1 MNKEDVWIMLIQKL
15 KYAPNLTA
23 QEQIIVDFIVEQ
35 PETVF
40 EVTAHQLAKL
50 TYTSSSTVVRLCKK
64 LGFKGYPD
72 FQLKLA
78 LDGRKSN
85 EHSLS
90 QSRISANRCE
100 ELEEAIEDIA
110 YLYQQAVLQT
120 RQIFKKERLSAT
132 LEWVKG
138 AERIDIYGGDANY
151 YIAQQASAK
160 WNELGLITSAHNG
173 INHHYLRGI
182 ANKQSVISFIISHTG
197 NNTAMLDA
205 AQVLKQLE
213 MKTIAVT
220 GRPGSALDR
229 LCDETIQ
236 TYVYRD
242 KMRLSKATA
251 MISAMYIF
259 DVLYTSMISDE
270 EG

>member
-1 MNKEDVWIMLIQKL
+1 MLIQKL
-15 KYAPNLTA
+15 KYALNLTA

-35 PETVF
+35 PDTIF
-40 EVTAHQLAKL
+40 EVTAQELAKL

-78 LDGRKSN
+78 LDERRRNDHGN
-85 EHSLS
+85 S
-90 QSRISANRCE
+90 QRWIPANRRD
-100 ELEEAIEDIA
+100 ELEEAIEDIT
-110 YLYQQAVLQT
+110 YLYEQAVLQT
-120 RQIFKKERLSAT
+120 RQMFKKERLIAA
-132 LEWVKG
+132 LEWLKG
-138 AERIDIYGGDANY
+138 AERIDIYGVDANY

-160 WNELGLITSAHNG
+160 WNEIGLITSAHNG

-182 ANKQSVISFIISHTG
+182 ANKQSVLSIVISHTG
-197 NNTAMLDA
+197 NNAAMLDA
-205 AQVLKQLE
+205 AQVLKRLN

-220 GRPGSALDR
+220 GSPGSALDR
-229 LCDETIQ
+229 LCDETIH

-242 KMRLSKATA
+242 KMWLSKATA

-259 DVLYTSMISDE
+259 DVLYVNMISNE
-270 EG
+270 EH